1 MARTYF
7 STSEKRFIDLRI
19 NLDSVTNALA
29 VRSLITLTEFTGI
42 RDMIDGYLSQLPL
55 AQSGESAENAELGIK
70 VIEYIPT
77 SQVTGIKILTA
88 KDVEN
93 NFDAAI
99 EKFSTAIRKSD
110 LAEMADLQ
118 IAMYRNAANPLIL
131 FSALKQFGAVDNE
144 NDESYKMYLVHTPDN
159 SIMIRVS
166 KNDTC
171 TSVLELAVKDL
182 SAQTAE

>member
-7 STSEKRFIDLRI
+7 STSEKRFVDLRV
-19 NLDSVTNALA
+19 NLDSVVNAIA

-42 RDMIDGYLSQLPL
+42 CEMVDAYLAQLPL
-55 AQSGESAENAELGIK
+55 TTSGESSENAELGIK

-77 SQVTGIKILTA
+77 SQVTGIKIITA

-93 NFDAAI
+93 NFDAALGKLR
-99 EKFSTAIRKSD
+99 EAILKSPM
-110 LAEMADLQ
+110 AAMADMQ
-118 IAMYRNAANPLIL
+118 ITMYKTAANPIIL
-131 FSALKQFGAVDNE
+131 FTALKQFNAVDNE
-144 NDESYKMYLVHTPDN
+144 NDESYKMYLVYTPDN

-171 TSVLELAVKDL
+171 ASVLELAVKDL
-182 SAQTAE
+182 SAQSAE